1 MSSKLFKKVKNFVKD
16 SFVNV
21 GLEWQMK
28 HFERTVYWVLKLKPV
43 ADEALLISAIAHDI
57 ERAFRKNIYHEN
69 VKKSKIGFRDANYLN
84 THQKQGG
91 KIMAKF
97 LEKQNA
103 DKKIIQRVKMLIS
116 KHEVGGDDDQN
127 LLKDAD
133 SLSFFENN
141 TEYFIKKLVPIM
153 GAEKIREKM
162 DWMFNRISS
171 EKAKKI
177 AYTWY
182 KEAIKQLN
190 Y

>member
-1 MSSKLFKKVKNFVKD
+1 MSSRLFKKVKNFVKD
-16 SFVNV
+16 SFISI
-21 GLEWQMK
+21 GFEWQIK
-28 HFERTVYWVLKLKPV
+28 HFERTVYWVLKLKPN

-57 ERAFRKNIYHEN
+57 ERAFRKNISHKN
-69 VKKSKIGFRDANYLN
+69 VKKSKTGFRDMDYLN
-84 THQKQGG
+84 IHQKQGG
-91 KIMAKF
+91 KIMEEF

-141 TEYFIKKLVPIM
+141 TEYFIKKLVPTM
-153 GAEKIREKM
+153 GIKKIREKI

-171 EKAKKI
+171 RKAKKI
-177 AYTWY
+177 ASIWY

-190 Y
+190 C